1 MTADP
6 RSLTATFTVQMAP
19 DAPVP
24 GAADRFTLTKTWTGE
39 VEGTSRGTMLTAG
52 DPESG
57 SAGYVATELFEGTLG
72 GRAGTLAL
80 QQLGTMADGRPAL
93 RYVIVPGSGTAEL
106 AGTTGTLEIGEIHDD
121 GRHEVRLTL
130 G

>member
-24 GAADRFTLTKTWTGE
+24 GAADRFTLTKTWSGE

-57 SAGYVATELFEGTLG
+57 SAGYVAIELFAAPARSPSSSSAPWPTAVPPCGT
-72 GRAGTLAL
+72 
-80 QQLGTMADGRPAL
+80 
-93 RYVIVPGSGTAEL
+93 
-106 AGTTGTLEIGEIHDD
+106 
-121 GRHEVRLTL
+121 
-130 G
+130 

>member
-57 SAGYVATELFEGTLG
+57 SAGYVATELFEGTL
-72 GRAGTLAL
+72 AL

-106 AGTTGTLEIGEIHDD
+106 AGTTGALEIGEIHDD